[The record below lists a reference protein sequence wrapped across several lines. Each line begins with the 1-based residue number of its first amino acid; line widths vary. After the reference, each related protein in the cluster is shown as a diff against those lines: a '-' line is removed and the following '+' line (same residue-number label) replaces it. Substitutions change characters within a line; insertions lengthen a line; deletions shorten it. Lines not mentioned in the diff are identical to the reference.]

1 MSNNEI
7 FDYRN
12 PYQWMQ
18 KTASSSL
25 PPLVICVAITG
36 GVQGKEANPN
46 LPETIEEQ
54 VEQTYDCYKAGAT
67 MVHTHTRDPESM
79 GDCTGDP
86 GRIRE
91 LNAAIRERCP
101 DIIINN
107 STSAAY
113 GMSIDD
119 RVACLDANPESA
131 SLNLGPDMYKLT
143 IKERK
148 APLTHPRAAQD
159 LDSCTVAT
167 YKEISHFAKMM
178 KERGIRPEM
187 ELYHPGQYWVVRDLI
202 AQGVIEP
209 PFHIQYVLGY
219 VTSSFPTPAN
229 LIGLVNELPPQ
240 TDFSV
245 AGLGP
250 YQLPMSTMAI
260 ILGGHVRVGMED
272 NVYYAKGRLLESNA
286 EAVERTVRIAT
297 DLNRTIATP
306 AQAREMLGFS
316 QTPSTY

>member
-1 MSNNEI
+1 MTTHDI
-7 FDYRN
+7 WDYRN
-12 PYQWMQ
+12 PYEWMQ
-18 KTASSSL
+18 KTATASL
-25 PPLVICVAITG
+25 PPLIICAAITG

-46 LPETIEEQ
+46 LPETLEEQ
-54 VEQTYDCYKAGAT
+54 VAQTYECYKAGAT
-67 MVHTHTRDPESM
+67 MVHTHTRDPENM

-91 LNAAIRERCP
+91 LNAMIRERCP

-131 SLNLGPDMYKLT
+131 SLNLGPDMYKLS

-148 APLTHPRAAQD
+148 VPLTHPRDAQN
-159 LDSCTVAT
+159 LDACTMAT
-167 YKEISHFAKMM
+167 YHEIATFAKMM
-178 KERGIRPEM
+178 NARGIRPEM

-202 AQGVIEP
+202 AQKVIAP

-219 VTSSFPTPAN
+219 VTSVFPTPAN
-229 LIGLVNELPPQ
+229 LISLVNELPPR

-250 YQLPMSTMAI
+250 YQLPMTTLSI

-272 NVYYAKGRLLESNA
+272 NVYYARGKLLTGNA

-297 DLNRTIATP
+297 DLNRAIATP

-316 QTPSTY
+316 QTPSRY

>member
-1 MSNNEI
+1 MSTHELWD
-7 FDYRN
+7 FRN
-12 PYQWMQ
+12 PYEWMK
-18 KTASSSL
+18 KTATSSM

-46 LPETIEEQ
+46 LPEAIEEQ
-54 VEQTYDCYKAGAT
+54 VEQTYACYKAGAT

-86 GRIRE
+86 KRIRL
-91 LNAAIRERCP
+91 LNAKIREKCP

-131 SLNLGPDMYKLT
+131 SLNLGPDMYKLK

-148 APLTHPRAAQD
+148 APLQHPKEEQM
-159 LDSCTVAT
+159 LDACTMASYHEIAT
-167 YKEISHFAKMM
+167 FAKMM

-187 ELYHPGQYWVVRDLI
+187 EMYHPGQYWVVRDLI
-202 AQGVIEP
+202 EQGVIEP

-219 VTSSFPTPAN
+219 VTSIFPTPAN
-229 LIGLVNELPPQ
+229 LISLVNELPPQ

-250 YQLPMSTMAI
+250 YQLPMCMMSI

-272 NVYYAKGRLLESNA
+272 NVYYKKGELLKDNA
-286 EAVERTVRIAT
+286 QAVERIVRLST
-297 DLNRTIATP
+297 EMNRPIATP

-316 QTPSTY
+316 ATPSQY

>member
-1 MSNNEI
+1 MTESHW
-7 FDYRN
+7 DYRN
-12 PYQWMQ
+12 PYEWM
-18 KTASSSL
+18 KRTASSTM
-25 PPLVICVAITG
+25 PPLVICAAITG
-36 GVQGKEANPN
+36 GVQGKEANVN

-54 VEQTYDCYKAGAT
+54 VEQTYECYRLGAT
-67 MVHTHTRDPESM
+67 MVHTHTRDPENW

-91 LNAAIRERCP
+91 LNAAIREKCP

-113 GMSIDD
+113 GMSIED

-131 SLNLGPDMYKLT
+131 SLNLGPDMYKLK
-143 IKERK
+143 IKARNS
-148 APLTHPRAAQD
+148 PLSSPRDEQN

-178 KERGIRPEM
+178 QERGIRPEM

-202 AQGVIEP
+202 AQGVIDP
-209 PFHIQYVLGY
+209 PYQIQYVLGY

-229 LIGLVNELPPQ
+229 LIGLVNELPEKA
-240 TDFSV
+240 DFAV

-250 YQLPMSTMAI
+250 YQLPMSMMAI

-272 NVYYAKGRLLESNA
+272 NVYYKRGRLLKGNG
-286 EAVERTVRIAT
+286 EAVERVVRMAT
-297 DLNRTIATP
+297 DMNREIATP
-306 AQAREMLGFS
+306 QQAREMLGFS
-316 QTPSTY
+316 ATPSSY